1 MYFRQIADR
10 SDGAL
15 TYVLG
20 NLAAQEAVV
29 IDPAPRQRAVVQ
41 ALLAERKL
49 ALRWILY
56 TQDHDGGG
64 DAAMPTLAG
73 AQAGAVGIVGGS
85 DGAGGAHRVGDGDTV
100 TFGDEVLH
108 VLATPG
114 HTAGSVSYL
123 WRDRLFC
130 GDALELGGRG
140 PAIGPGADA
149 GQLYDS
155 VTQKLFTLPGETLVF
170 PGHTRRGRTVSTI
183 AEERL
188 HNPHFAGR
196 TRDAFVAACSR
207 RASEP
212 ARASD
217 SSRNRNAG
225 AARRT
230 VARSAA

>member
-73 AQAGAVGIVGGS
+73 AQAGAVGIVGGG
-85 DGAGGAHRVGDGDTV
+85 DRAGGVQRVGDGDTV

-140 PAIGPGADA
+140 PAIGPGAVRA
-149 GQLYDS
+149 AHDS
-155 VTQKLFTLPGETLVF
+155 VTRSSSPCRA
-170 PGHTRRGRTVSTI
+170 RRWCSPATPAGRTVSTI
-183 AEERL
+183 AEGACTIYFASRTTPSSRL
-188 HNPHFAGR
+188 G
-196 TRDAFVAACSR
+196 R
-207 RASEP
+207 RAARPATTTP
-212 ARASD
+212 ARPD
-217 SSRNRNAG
+217 RRPG
-225 AARRT
+225 AA
-230 VARSAA
+230 

>member
-56 TQDHDGGG
+56 THDHDGGG

-73 AQAGAVGIVGGS
+73 AQAGAVGIVGGG
-85 DGAGGAHRVGDGDTV
+85 DRAGGVQRVGDGDTV

-207 RASEP
+207 RAS
-212 ARASD
+212 D